1 MSITIHFV
9 VCLQVK
15 ALTLFV
21 THYPVLAEMESTYP
35 GTVGNFHMAYVEADT
50 ASQDMVITL
59 HIHILSS
66 LSNSVGGGYEKIVF
80 LYQLEQG
87 QAGKSYGL
95 NVAALA
101 GLDPG
106 ILKLAAQKS
115 QELESQCGRHST
127 PSSDR
132 QQREEAVKTI
142 VSLVQQTQQHQQ
154 PSFDLEAV
162 IHIAKQV
169 S

>member
-1 MSITIHFV
+1 M
-9 VCLQVK
+9 
-15 ALTLFV
+15 
-21 THYPVLAEMESTYP
+21 
-35 GTVGNFHMAYVEADT
+35 
-50 ASQDMVITL
+50 
-59 HIHILSS
+59 
-66 LSNSVGGGYEKIVF
+66 F
-80 LYQLEQG
+80 LYQLERG

-101 GLDPG
+101 GLDSG

-115 QELESQCGRHST
+115 RELESQCGRCST
-127 PSSDR
+127 AVSDG

-142 VSLVQQTQQHQQ
+142 VSLVQQQLQHQQ
-154 PSFDLEAV
+154 PSLDLEAV